1 MRAVSYLQD
10 VVRNHRR
17 DITRPR
23 FLTYIVTWTCNARC
37 IMCDCWKK
45 PSPGDL
51 ELPEIENVFNQL
63 GELDAVR
70 LTGGE
75 PFVRRDFPEIA
86 ELVRTRLQP
95 MFLHITTNGF
105 LTKRIVEFCES
116 RNRDLPLKLLISL
129 DGVEEKHNYV
139 RGRDTAWDTAF
150 ATLSELAPR
159 QKELNL
165 TLSVNQTIVDADGVE
180 HYKLLRDRLKPLGVN
195 VHIVMAY
202 DVSATYSL
210 NDSVEV
216 APDEIGSFSTFGDF
230 TDDHVED
237 LTREFE
243 KDLAEFPM
251 AERLAKQY
259 YLRGIRNRLLGRG
272 GTPNPKCVALNSHLR
287 IFPNGDVPTCQF
299 NTKKVG
305 NLRRQSLDEIWYGPE
320 IATQRNWVRNCSG
333 CWAECEVLPN
343 AIYTGDLVKET
354 LFPSAV

>member
-1 MRAVSYLQD
+1 MRAISFVNDL
-10 VVRNHRR
+10 VRNHRR
-17 DITRPR
+17 QVNRPR

-51 ELPEIENVFNQL
+51 ELPEIGKVFDQL
-63 GELDAVR
+63 GQLDAVR

-75 PFVRRDFPEIA
+75 PFVRQDLPDIA
-86 ELVRTRLQP
+86 ELVRTKLQP

-105 LTKRIVEFCES
+105 LTKRIVEFCEN
-116 RNRDLPLKLLISL
+116 RNQTLPLKLLISL
-129 DGVEEKHNYV
+129 DGVEDKHNQI
-139 RGRDTAWDTAF
+139 RGRDTAWQTAF

-159 QKELNL
+159 QQELNL
-165 TLSVNQTIVDADGVE
+165 TVSVNQTIVDADGVKQ
-180 HYKLLRDRLKPLGVN
+180 YRLLRDRLKPLGVN

-210 NDSVEV
+210 DDSVEV
-216 APDEIGSFSTFGDF
+216 APDEIGGFSTFGEF
-230 TDDHVED
+230 TDRHVEE

-243 KDLAEFPM
+243 KDLADFPI
-251 AERLAKQY
+251 AERFAKNY
-259 YLRGIRNRLLGRG
+259 YLRGIRNRLLGQG
-272 GTPNPKCVALNSHLR
+272 GAPNPKCVALNSHLR

-299 NTKKVG
+299 NSKKVG
-305 NLRRQSLDEIWYGPE
+305 NLRRQSFEEIWYGDE
-320 IATQRNWVRNCSG
+320 IDAQRDWVSKCSG

-354 LFPSAV
+354 LFPSAA

>member
-1 MRAVSYLQD
+1 MRALSFVNDL
-10 VVRNHRR
+10 VRNHRR
-17 DITRPR
+17 QVNRPR

-51 ELPEIENVFNQL
+51 ELPEIKNAFEQVGQ
-63 GELDAVR
+63 LDAVR

-75 PFVRRDFPEIA
+75 PFVRQDFPDIA
-86 ELVRTRLQP
+86 ELVRTKLQP

-116 RNRDLPLKLLISL
+116 RNRTLPLKLLISL
-129 DGVEEKHNYV
+129 DGVEDKHNFV
-139 RGRDTAWDTAF
+139 RGRDTAWPTAF

-159 QKELNL
+159 QKELNM
-165 TLSVNQTIVDADGVE
+165 TISVNQTIVDADGVE

-202 DVSATYSL
+202 DASATYSL
-210 NDSVEV
+210 DDSVEV
-216 APDEIGSFSTFGDF
+216 APGEIGSFSTFGEF
-230 TDDHVED
+230 TDRHVDE

-243 KDLAEFPM
+243 KDLPNFPI
-251 AERLAKQY
+251 AERFAKQY
-259 YLRGIRNRLLGRG
+259 YLRGIRNRLLGQG
-272 GTPNPKCVALNSHLR
+272 GAPNPKCVALNSHLR

-299 NTKKVG
+299 NSKKVG
-305 NLRRQSLDEIWYGPE
+305 NLRRQSFEEIWYGEAIKP
-320 IATQRNWVRNCSG
+320 QREWVSKCSG

-354 LFPSAV
+354 LFPSAA